1 MKRVGRPAKTTSE
14 GDSEKTIKN
23 REAQRRW
30 RQRTGVAINGVV
42 NDLDNCETERKVLR
56 ENVKSLNTLLAKA
69 TSQVD
74 TLMKDFK
81 DNLDKKKPL
90 TKAEIKA
97 GSTIVSNLKLKLA
110 RNKMAKSKWE
120 KQNPSIPYPY
130 Y

>member
-1 MKRVGRPAKTTSE
+1 MKQVGRPVKTTTY

-30 RQRTGVAINGVV
+30 RERAANSINGVV
-42 NDLDNCETERKVLR
+42 NDLDNCESERKVLR
-56 ENVKSLNTLLAKA
+56 ENVRSLNNLLAKA
-69 TSQVD
+69 TTQVD

-81 DNLDKKKPL
+81 ENLDKKKPL

-97 GSTIVSNLKLKLA
+97 GSTIVNNLKVKLA
-110 RNKMAKSKWE
+110 RNKMDKAKWE
-120 KQNPSIPYPY
+120 KLNPSLPYPY

>member
-1 MKRVGRPAKTTSE
+1 MKRVGRPVKKTTE

-30 RQRTGVAINGVV
+30 RERTGVAINGVV

-110 RNKMAKSKWE
+110 RNKMAKGRWE
-120 KQNPSIPYPY
+120 SQNPLVPYPY